1 MTDAVIYAERLQ
13 AGGTGAIG
21 ALHKPVATV
30 FPQSR
35 LTVKLLGDY
44 LGDHTG
50 INLSISLLTRY
61 FFGKSGASRGTRTP
75 DLVLTKDLLYQLS
88 Y

>member
-35 LTVKLLGDY
+35 LTVKLLGD
-44 LGDHTG
+44 
-50 INLSISLLTRY
+50 
-61 FFGKSGASRGTRTP
+61 
-75 DLVLTKDLLYQLS
+75 
-88 Y
+88 